1 MGFVMHR
8 SLYPILLL
16 AVVLPAQAHYCDGD
30 PQLAPGEGGQ
40 NCTLTRVAYYDPTAG
55 RIVSDYSELKLPRRT
70 AGPLYMDVDL
80 SGLVSSV
87 YRQATLLEFGFVRAP
102 SEVDGDRVGGTLA
115 LQVVTGPYT
124 QPQLGW
130 MWYEGSDQI
139 SVLDPSVAPTDK
151 KGVTEWVSVSGSL
164 HLEIAPAPDW
174 CHPSVLVTDDNYTYI
189 ATNFEEYSGNRCDAS
204 ILRAGVMG
212 DDLEDGDTVE
222 FEINTPWLIELAN
235 ASP

>member
-1 MGFVMHR
+1 MYR
-8 SLYPILLL
+8 SFYPILLL

-40 NCTLTRVAYYDPTAG
+40 NCTLTRIAYYDPDAA
-55 RIVSDYSELKLPRRT
+55 RIVSDYSQLELPRRT
-70 AGPLYMDVDL
+70 AGPLFMDIDL

-87 YRQATLLEFGFVRAP
+87 YRQATLLEFGFIHRTTELDRA
-102 SEVDGDRVGGTLA
+102 GGTLA

-124 QPQLGW
+124 RPQLEW
-130 MWYEGSDQI
+130 TWYQGSDQI

-151 KGVTEWVSVSGSL
+151 NGVTGSVSVSDHL
-164 HLEIAPAPDW
+164 HLEIAPAPNW
-174 CHPSVLVTDDNYTYI
+174 CHPSVLVTDDNYTYV
-189 ATNFEEYSGNRCDAS
+189 AASFEEYSDRDCDAS
-204 ILRAGVMG
+204 VLRTGVMG
-212 DDLEDGDTVE
+212 DDLEDGATVK